1 MRVRNFRPTVAAKKT
16 FWLVLA
22 VLLAGA
28 VFVRGLPIDVQAHK
42 SVRPGEGAFLATF
55 SGFGDT
61 RLNVGA
67 TNVLGFEGG
76 ISLQRVALRRTSRGL
91 EEVPL
96 VVAYATLEHNRKSHH
111 GCSLVTLHAGR
122 TSYWW
127 LCGLQLERADGCTGC
142 TGYLTQKSGP

>member
-1 MRVRNFRPTVAAKKT
+1 MRVRNFRPTITAKRT
-16 FWLVLA
+16 LIWFILA

-28 VFVRGLPIDVQAHK
+28 VLVRGLPIDVQTHK

-55 SGFGDT
+55 WGFGTT

-76 ISLQRVALRRTSRGL
+76 ISLQRVALKRTPHGL
-91 EEVPL
+91 EEVPH
-96 VVAYATLEHNRKSHH
+96 VIVYATLEHNRKSHQ

-127 LCGLQLERADGCTGC
+127 LCGLQLERADGCTG
-142 TGYLTQKSGP
+142 YLTQKSGP

>member
-1 MRVRNFRPTVAAKKT
+1 MTVLW
-16 FWLVLA
+16 FMLG

-55 SGFGDT
+55 SGFGGT
-61 RLNVGA
+61 RLKVGA

-76 ISLQRVALRRTSRGL
+76 ISLQRVAWKGGQHGL
-91 EEVPL
+91 EEVPH
-96 VVAYATLEHNRKSHH
+96 VIAYATLEHNRKSHH

-127 LCGLQLERADGCTGC
+127 LCGLQLE
-142 TGYLTQKSGP
+142 